1 MSSSGT
7 QKVSFN
13 TAISIVIANMIGAGV
28 FTSLGFQALDIKS
41 VFPLLMLWI
50 VGGVIA
56 LCGAFNYGELASRMP
71 RSGGEYHYLSQIYH
85 RGFGF
90 LSGWVSATVGFAA
103 PIALAAMAL
112 GEYASDAIFASK
124 EGKEFA
130 QKIIA
135 IATIGI
141 ITLIHASDVKKGS
154 VFQRYSTAVKLIL
167 ITIFIFSGLFIT
179 PNPQSISV
187 LPQTGDWDYI
197 WQPAFAVS
205 LAYVSFAYSG
215 WNASAYLAGEVENPS
230 KNVPKSLFMGTMV
243 VMLCYVL
250 LNFVFLYTSP
260 ISNLAGKLDVGYE
273 SAMAIFGN
281 AGGRIMASI
290 IALLLVSSISAMV
303 FAGPRVTQAIGEDF
317 EIFSKIAITNSK
329 GVPVYA
335 ILLQSTIA
343 IILVLTSTF
352 NDILFAISFVLEIF
366 TISTVFGVFILRFK
380 NKNHTQES
388 IYKTWGYPIT
398 TLIFLFGTGWTMYF
412 LFENR
417 ILPATKAIF
426 GIDLLTDKSY
436 LSQTMPAFLALGS
449 LLSGFIVF
457 LISDTIN
464 QKNKKLKSV

>member
-7 QKVSFN
+7 QKVSFT

-112 GEYASDAIFASK
+112 GEYASDAIFATK

-130 QKIIA
+130 QKMIA
-135 IATIGI
+135 ITTIGI

-187 LPQTGDWDYI
+187 LPQTSDWDYI

-215 WNASAYLAGEVENPS
+215 WNASAYLAGEIENPS
-230 KNVPKSLFMGTMV
+230 TNVPKSLFMGTMV

-260 ISNLAGKLDVGYE
+260 IPNLAGKLDVGYE
-273 SAMAIFGN
+273 SAMAIFGS

-303 FAGPRVTQAIGEDF
+303 FAGPRVTKAIGEDF

-335 ILLQSTIA
+335 IFLQSSIA
-343 IILVLTSTF
+343 IVLVLTSTF

-380 NKNHTQES
+380 QKNTNNEPT
-388 IYKTWGYPIT
+388 YKTWGYPIT
-398 TLIFLFGTGWTMYF
+398 TLIFLAGTGWTMYF
-412 LFENR
+412 LFEQR
-417 ILPATKAIF
+417 IFPAAKAIF
-426 GIDLLTDKSY
+426 GIGLVAEKSY

-449 LLSGFIVF
+449 ILSGLIVF
-457 LISDTIN
+457 LVSDTIN
-464 QKNKKLKSV
+464 QKRKNLKSV